1 MVRQPTEY
9 SKSQDAIQE
18 ASRASTHLIEWG
30 RLRVNAQNKWSGV
43 RNVMMEAEYGRL
55 SSRPVGD
62 APIGIA
68 GRNASAE
75 MTIGLTL

>member
-1 MVRQPTEY
+1 
-9 SKSQDAIQE
+9 
-18 ASRASTHLIEWG
+18 
-30 RLRVNAQNKWSGV
+30 VNAQNKWSGV

-68 GRNASAE
+68 GRNASAMSSE